1 MNPLEQLSNGA
12 WLLTATSR
20 SASNP
25 HLNDLKRITLEFL
38 NQNGIAHQEEPALSE
53 YTWRIRYNNWSD
65 AERTIATVLLQ
76 HNFLDERKNAGSEVF
91 LTPVSTD
98 RRIQNMAIKIGAR
111 PPTPDDL
118 TTGEAVYLIQY
129 LPDHSLSATRW
140 AHIIPTMLT
149 ASAVAYHVY
158 KRNWKHAAASLAA
171 GTASIY
177 ECGFL
182 SHLFIERN
190 IPSAS
195 NYPVLSIYSE
205 LRMTFN
211 SLTNFWTGAMD
222 RDLTRAGIS

>member
-1 MNPLEQLSNGA
+1 MNPIEGLSNNA

-20 SASNP
+20 SISNP
-25 HLNDLKRITLEFL
+25 HLNELKRITLEFL
-38 NQNGIAHQEEPALSE
+38 NLHAIDYHEEPALSE
-53 YTWRIRYNNWSD
+53 YTWSIRYNNWSD
-65 AERTIATVLLQ
+65 AERTITTILLQ
-76 HNFLDERKNAGSEVF
+76 HNFLDERQNAGSEVF

-111 PPTPDDL
+111 PPTPDTL
-118 TTGEAVYLIQY
+118 STGEDVYFIQY

-140 AHIIPTMLT
+140 AHIIPTLLT
-149 ASAVAYHVY
+149 ASTVAYNVY
-158 KRNWKHAAASLAA
+158 KRDWKYAAASLAC
-171 GTASIY
+171 GTAAIY

-182 SHLFIERN
+182 SHLFVERN

-195 NYPVLSIYSE
+195 KYPLLSVYSE
-205 LRMTFN
+205 LRMTWN